1 MWSVARRAFRV
12 PCVSV
17 CVVSASICVTV
28 VRGMLLVL
36 LREAGR
42 VGRGRRAKGRIVKI
56 FYVTNHVGSKCTKD
70 SQRAHARIDIAHW
83 LRGSRFGH
91 TSAGAAA
98 CSHEPR
104 LEVLQAHRRCLDIGP

>member
-1 MWSVARRAFRV
+1 
-12 PCVSV
+12 
-17 CVVSASICVTV
+17 
-28 VRGMLLVL
+28 MLLVL

-70 SQRAHARIDIAHW
+70 SQRAHARIDIARIGCGVRDSVTRH
-83 LRGSRFGH
+83 S
-91 TSAGAAA
+91 SAGAAA